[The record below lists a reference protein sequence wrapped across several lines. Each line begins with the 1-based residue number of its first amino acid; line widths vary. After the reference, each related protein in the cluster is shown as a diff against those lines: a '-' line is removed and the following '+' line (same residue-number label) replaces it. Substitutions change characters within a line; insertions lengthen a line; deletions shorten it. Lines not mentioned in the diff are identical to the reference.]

1 MLSLQKGIDPVTNE
15 PVWLMFDEDY
25 QIVEPIQRFLTFM
38 TTTKSPNTIKSYGH
52 DLRYWWLFL
61 QQQCL
66 DWREV
71 NVSDLEN
78 YAHWLRVGD
87 KAVIN
92 LQGIEAIRSES
103 TVNRMITGV
112 TQFYEYHIANKTV
125 DFKQFDRFHLPYGIT
140 NRSSKGLLTGIAKT
154 KPVRQ
159 KLVKLK
165 GKKKFAGC
173 LTDEQVEVLVN
184 ACNRLRDKLII
195 LMLNGTGMRK
205 GEILGLKHEDVSD
218 FGENYIKVVKRKDNP
233 NGALAKGQERTIPVI
248 PELIQMYNDYLLY
261 EYPEI
266 ESEYVFI
273 NIWEGEI
280 GKPISPDVLSVMFT
294 RLSQKTGIKVY
305 AHLFR
310 HTYAT
315 RLLKA
320 GYSPDRVKYL
330 LGHASIQ
337 TTLDV
342 YSHVIEEADL
352 RRVIEQEEE
361 E

>member
-1 MLSLQKGIDPVTNE
+1 MLYLQKGIDPSTNE
-15 PVWLMFDEDY
+15 TVWLMLDNDY
-25 QIVEPIQRFLTFM
+25 QIIEPIQRFLTFM
-38 TTTKSPNTIKSYGH
+38 TTTKSPNTIKSYGQ
-52 DLRYWWLFL
+52 DLKYWWLFL
-61 QQQCL
+61 EKQSL

-87 KAVIN
+87 TKVTS
-92 LQGIEAIRSES
+92 LQPVEAIRSEK

-125 DFKQFDRFHLPYGIT
+125 DLKQFHRFHLPYGIT
-140 NRSSKGLLTGIAKT
+140 NRSSRGLLTGIAKT

-165 GKKKFAGC
+165 EKKKFSGC

-184 ACNRLRDKLII
+184 SCNRLRDKLII
-195 LMLNGTGMRK
+195 LMLNATGMRK
-205 GEILGLKHEDVSD
+205 GELLGLKHEDISD

-233 NGALAKGQERTIPVI
+233 NGARAKGQERTIPVI

-261 EYPEI
+261 EYPEVH
-266 ESEYVFI
+266 SEYVFI
-273 NIWEGEI
+273 NIWEGDV
-280 GKPISPDVLSVMFT
+280 GKPINPDVLSVMMK
-294 RLSQKTGIKVY
+294 RLSEKTRIKVH

-320 GYSPDRVKYL
+320 GYAPDRVKYL
-330 LGHASIQ
+330 LGHASIN

-342 YSHVIEEADL
+342 YSHVIEEVDL
-352 RRVIEQEEE
+352 WGVIKQEEE